1 MDTTLRNTGI
11 VPLGP
16 MPWGTHVCLFYENKK
31 DLLDTVIP
39 YFKAGLESKERCMW
53 AISEPVTVDEAQ
65 NALSQAV
72 PAFDRYLAAGS
83 IDLFL
88 GRGWYLNG
96 GRFDMKRLIALW
108 NEKLRDALS
117 KGYGGMRAS
126 GNAFW
131 LETKHW
137 KDFCDYEYELNQS
150 LTGQS
155 MTVLCTYPLT
165 VSRSLDVLDVVRAH
179 QFTMA
184 RRKGDWEFIEARELE
199 QSKQQLNLDLTRNS
213 AASSSLR
220 EAVSRRI
227 ASLTS
232 RERQVLQLVVEG
244 NTNKQ
249 IASVLRIS
257 QRTVETH
264 RAAVMKKIGALSL
277 PELIHLT
284 IAASGRT

>member
-1 MDTTLRNTGI
+1 
-11 VPLGP
+11 
-16 MPWGTHVCLFYENKK
+16 
-31 DLLDTVIP
+31 
-39 YFKAGLESKERCMW
+39 
-53 AISEPVTVDEAQ
+53 
-65 NALSQAV
+65 
-72 PAFDRYLAAGS
+72 
-83 IDLFL
+83 
-88 GRGWYLNG
+88 
-96 GRFDMKRLIALW
+96 
-108 NEKLRDALS
+108 
-117 KGYGGMRAS
+117 
-126 GNAFW
+126 
-131 LETKHW
+131 
-137 KDFCDYEYELNQS
+137 
-150 LTGQS
+150 
-155 MTVLCTYPLT
+155 
-165 VSRSLDVLDVVRAH
+165 LDVLDVVRAH

-264 RAAVMKKIGALSL
+264 RAAVMKKIGARSL

-284 IAASGRT
+284 IAARAARSGRRADMGQRHACGCTTITGGAIFRAGNVLLSPAGHHHIGCHHSATAGPYSRPTQ